1 MASFAIPR
9 RAPVLVLAEPDFS
22 KIDCNWEVN
31 RLLQSEIARDLLWSI
46 LFLSALAETYHAY
59 TPAIC
64 LSFFREA
71 RGSHFCPVR
80 LSNSEILAALKVFED
95 SKLVSIEVNRDI
107 YTITPLVETWESLEP
122 VV

>member
-22 KIDCNWEVN
+22 KID
-31 RLLQSEIARDLLWSI
+31 
-46 LFLSALAETYHAY
+46 
-59 TPAIC
+59 
-64 LSFFREA
+64 
-71 RGSHFCPVR
+71 
-80 LSNSEILAALKVFED
+80 D

>member
-1 MASFAIPR
+1 MASFTIPR

-46 LFLSALAETYHAY
+46 LFLSALAETYH
-59 TPAIC
+59 
-64 LSFFREA
+64 
-71 RGSHFCPVR
+71 
-80 LSNSEILAALKVFED
+80 
-95 SKLVSIEVNRDI
+95 
-107 YTITPLVETWESLEP
+107 TITPLVETWESLEP